1 MGLWSIFATVLLAE
15 LGDKTQVATL
25 LFVADPR
32 LSRLGVFVA
41 SAGALAFSSLLA
53 VFVGGQ
59 LSNVLSPRLLKG
71 IAGAGFVWPVDPPG
85 PTCWLIGL
93 SGCSKLLPR
102 VGQALQC
109 FRWEPTLGLRGQGLL
124 QVFEARKARQGGGE
138 IGFAPGEA

>member
-25 LFVADPR
+25 LFAADPR

-59 LSNVLSPRLLKG
+59 LSNVLSPRLLKS
-71 IAGAGFVWPVDPPG
+71 IAGAGFV
-85 PTCWLIGL
+85 LIGL
-93 SGCSKLLPR
+93 WTLLD
-102 VGQALQC
+102 
-109 FRWEPTLGLRGQGLL
+109 LRAG
-124 QVFEARKARQGGGE
+124 
-138 IGFAPGEA
+138 